1 MSLVTPDFGLLFWMV
16 IIFGVVF
23 FLLAKFGFP
32 VITGMVRKRSDHIEE
47 SLKKAQAAQEALEN
61 LTQEGKRIIE
71 EARVEQGNIL
81 KEATRTR
88 DQIIN
93 EAKRKAQEE
102 ADKIVQ
108 HAKIELAAE
117 RESAMRDICRQVSL
131 ISVKVAEKIV
141 RKELDTSEQQLALI
155 DRLVEECSKSEFKN

>member
-93 EAKRKAQEE
+93 EAKLKAQEE

-108 HAKIELAAE
+108 HAKIEIAAE

>member
-93 EAKRKAQEE
+93 EAKLKAQEE

-108 HAKIELAAE
+108 HAKIEIAAE

-141 RKELDTSEQQLALI
+141 RKELDTPEQQLALI

>member
-23 FLLAKFGFP
+23 FILAKFGFP
-32 VITGMVRKRSDHIEE
+32 VITSMVRKRSDHIED
-47 SLKKAQAAQEALEN
+47 SLKKAQEAREALEN
-61 LTQEGKRIIE
+61 LTQEGRKIIE
-71 EARVEQGNIL
+71 DARVEQGRIL

-88 DQIIN
+88 DQIIA
-93 EAKRKAQEE
+93 EARQKAQEE
-102 ADKIVQ
+102 ADKIVE
-108 HAKIELAAE
+108 HAKIQIAAE

-141 RKELDTSEQQLALI
+141 KKELDSSEQQLALI
-155 DRLVEECSKSEFKN
+155 DRLVDECSKTDITN

>member
-47 SLKKAQAAQEALEN
+47 SLKKAQEAQEALEN
-61 LTQEGKRIIE
+61 LTRESRRINE
-71 EARVEQGNIL
+71 EARAEQGRIL

-88 DQIIN
+88 DQIIA
-93 EAKRKAQEE
+93 EARQKAQEE
-102 ADKIVQ
+102 ADKIVE
-108 HAKIELAAE
+108 HAKIQIAAE
-117 RESAMRDICRQVSL
+117 RESAMRDVCRQVSL

-141 RKELDTSEQQLALI
+141 KKELDSSEEQLALI
-155 DRLVEECSKSEFKN
+155 DRLVEECSRSVLKN

>member
-16 IIFGVVF
+16 IIFGAVF

-47 SLKKAQAAQEALEN
+47 SLKKAEEAQEALEN
-61 LTQEGKRIIE
+61 LTQEGRKIIE
-71 EARVEQGNIL
+71 EARLEQGRIL

-88 DQIIN
+88 DQIIA
-93 EAKRKAQEE
+93 EAKQKAQEE
-102 ADKIVQ
+102 ADKIVG
-108 HAKIELAAE
+108 HAKIQIAAE
-117 RESAMRDICRQVSL
+117 RESAMRDLCRQVSL

-141 RKELDTSEQQLALI
+141 KKELDSSESQLALI
-155 DRLVEECSKSEFKN
+155 DKLVEECWGQELKN

>member
-16 IIFGVVF
+16 IIFGAVF

-47 SLKKAQAAQEALEN
+47 SLKKAEEAQEALEN
-61 LTQEGKRIIE
+61 LTQEGRKIIE
-71 EARVEQGNIL
+71 EARLEQGRIL

-88 DQIIN
+88 DQIIA
-93 EAKRKAQEE
+93 EAKQKAQEE
-102 ADKIVQ
+102 ADKIVG
-108 HAKIELAAE
+108 HAKIQIAAE
-117 RESAMRDICRQVSL
+117 RESAMRDLCRQVSL

-141 RKELDTSEQQLALI
+141 KKELDSSESQLALI
-155 DRLVEECSKSEFKN
+155 DKLVEECSSQELKN

>member
-61 LTQEGKRIIE
+61 LTHEGKRIIE

-93 EAKRKAQEE
+93 EARRKAQEE

-108 HAKIELAAE
+108 HAKIEIAAE

>member
-93 EAKRKAQEE
+93 EARRKAQEE

>member
-93 EAKRKAQEE
+93 EAKLKAQEE

-108 HAKIELAAE
+108 HAKIEIAAE

-155 DRLVEECSKSEFKN
+155 DRLVEDCSKSEFKN

>member
-71 EARVEQGNIL
+71 EARAEQGNIL

-93 EAKRKAQEE
+93 EARRKAQEE

>member
-32 VITGMVRKRSDHIEE
+32 VITSMVRKRSDHIED
-47 SLKKAQAAQEALEN
+47 SLKKAKEAQEALEN
-61 LTQEGKRIIE
+61 LTQEGRKIIE
-71 EARVEQGNIL
+71 DARLEQGRIL

-88 DQIIN
+88 DQIIA
-93 EAKRKAQEE
+93 EAKQKAQEE
-102 ADKIVQ
+102 ADKIVA
-108 HAKIELAAE
+108 HAKIQIAAE
-117 RESAMRDICRQVSL
+117 RESAVRDLCRQVSL

-141 RKELDTSEQQLALI
+141 KKELDSSEQQLALI
-155 DRLVEECSKSEFKN
+155 DRLVEECSNSELKN